1 MLTQPRNDLLVLLA
15 MGVAAAGCVSCT
27 SIPVARCESLPC
39 ASLDLCVQGGRAML
53 AQEQPDAAAC
63 YFKQAAQFDPRSPAA
78 RLGLAMALSVTGRS
92 SAARNEFRWV
102 SMNAP
107 NPEDRATAAQW
118 IQAIDN
124 PVSVAFFYSPT
135 SGCGETEDSTAKYA
149 ASVLRSNLPR
159 FGAFVPAGKGVAR
172 APYGGVEALCN
183 AAGELKARIAIEV
196 QVSCTS
202 SATQPNPSYLGGMV
216 RIYGVTK
223 HSSTVRLRVLAYSV
237 SGNVLGDTVVEEGSA
252 SSVFSGLG
260 RLKAIDRAIARC
272 ILGLASRLLI
282 G

>member
-63 YFKQAAQFDPRSPAA
+63 YFKQAAQFDPWSPAA

-183 AAGELKARIAIEV
+183 AASALKARIAIEV

-216 RIYGVTK
+216 RIYGVTR